1 MAITTYAELQTNI
14 SDFLNRDDLSAT
26 VLGTFISL
34 AEAQMNRD
42 IRHHEMLGTSTV
54 TVNTKYLTKPTDW
67 LETVKLSLTGSGTS
81 VLKLVSVAH
90 MADARESN
98 DDSSGVPMRYSQTS
112 QFIELYPTPS
122 GSFETELTYYQKIPA
137 LTDVNTTNWLLDEAP
152 DVYLY
157 GSLLHTAGY
166 LGDDARLSIWAQL
179 YSAAVQRL
187 NETSDS
193 ATWSGTG
200 LTMRNRG
207 LR

>member
-1 MAITTYAELQTNI
+1 MAITTYSELQTNI

-26 VLGTFISL
+26 VLGTFVSL
-34 AEAQMNRD
+34 AESQINRD
-42 IRHHEMLGTSTV
+42 IRHYEMIGTATDTV
-54 TVNTKYLTKPTDW
+54 STKYLTKPTNW
-67 LETVKLSLTGSGTS
+67 LETIKLQLTGDGTS

-90 MADARESN
+90 MDDARESN
-98 DDSSGVPMRYSQTS
+98 DDASGIPMKYAHTGTS
-112 QFIELYPTPS
+112 FELYPTPS
-122 GSFETELTYYQKIPA
+122 GSFDTELLYYQKIPA

-157 GSLLHTAGY
+157 GSLLHTSGY
-166 LGDDARLSIWAQL
+166 LGEDARIATWAQL

-193 ATWSGTG
+193 AQWSGTG
-200 LTMRNRG
+200 LTMRNKG